1 MYRLNEG
8 TFDSV
13 ATVASEKE
21 FVYFGD
27 VPLNFDPSAAV
38 NSQDLQPVKR
48 LTFGACILSRDLMI
62 QRRHCVG
69 ENHTYTKLV
78 KSRASISIR
87 PLTLWHLKR
96 S

>member
-1 MYRLNEG
+1 MYCVCVSPFVSKETFEKAVRMYRLNEG

-48 LTFGACILSRDLMI
+48 LTFGACILFCLEI
-62 QRRHCVG
+62 
-69 ENHTYTKLV
+69 
-78 KSRASISIR
+78 
-87 PLTLWHLKR
+87 
-96 S
+96 